1 LLLLEVNMSAPFQ
14 PAVATARKEKRLAF
28 LMTPWVDKA
37 IAVVAVIPFAWLT
50 YIRLQSFGFDVPRVA
65 LLVQGLVFIGT
76 MVIRKT
82 PVRVSTNPWLWL
94 LTFVETYWVILL
106 FAVMRRGQRIAPYW
120 ASGSLATLGAV
131 LMIWARLS
139 LGRSIGLVPAL
150 RSLVTHGPYRYVRH
164 PIYLAG
170 SLIFVANM
178 LSAYSPR
185 NLAILAL
192 GIFWFALKSV
202 VEESFLRSD
211 PRYADYMQRVRWR
224 WLPGI
229 A

>member
-1 LLLLEVNMSAPFQ
+1 
-14 PAVATARKEKRLAF
+14 
-28 LMTPWVDKA
+28 
-37 IAVVAVIPFAWLT
+37 
-50 YIRLQSFGFDVPRVA
+50 
-65 LLVQGLVFIGT
+65 
-76 MVIRKT
+76 
-82 PVRVSTNPWLWL
+82 
-94 LTFVETYWVILL
+94 
-106 FAVMRRGQRIAPYW
+106 
-120 ASGSLATLGAV
+120 
-131 LMIWARLS
+131 
-139 LGRSIGLVPAL
+139 
-150 RSLVTHGPYRYVRH
+150 VRH

-192 GIFWFALKSV
+192 AIFWFALKSV

-211 PRYADYMQRVRWR
+211 PSYADYMQRVRWR